1 MGILSSKSTTSF
13 KSIYSIPVTKIGGAS
28 ITLESYKNNL
38 MLITNVA
45 SHWGLTNRCYSDFIQ
60 LEKEY
65 ADKGLKILAFPC
77 NQFMNQ
83 ESGTESEILEFV
95 RAKGANFDV
104 FAKVDVNG
112 ENASELFKYL
122 RLNSNLQG
130 GIIGWNFGKFLVGK
144 DENSIENGIII

>member
-1 MGILSSKSTTSF
+1 
-13 KSIYSIPVTKIGGAS
+13 
-28 ITLESYKNNL
+28 
-38 MLITNVA
+38 
-45 SHWGLTNRCYSDFIQ
+45 
-60 LEKEY
+60 
-65 ADKGLKILAFPC
+65 
-77 NQFMNQ
+77 MNQ

-144 DENSIENGIII
+144 DENSIEYFGPTVMPSEIKEKILKGL